1 MLNSVDL
8 SFSLGAV
15 LRNDEGVWVAWCP
28 LLDIASQ
35 ADSLD
40 SAVQSLESAV
50 EGWFESCLD
59 RGVLKEALRESG
71 FELSNDGMRVV

>member
-28 LLDIASQ
+28 L
-35 ADSLD
+35 LD

-59 RGVLKEALRESG
+59 RGVLKEALREAG